1 MDTTLKDPLVGQ
13 VLDGRYRIDA
23 RVAVGGM
30 ATVYRAMDTRLDR
43 VLALKVMH
51 TSLSTDETFVTRF
64 IREAKSAARLAH
76 QNVVGVFDQGTDGT
90 YVYLAMEYV
99 SGCTLRDVL
108 RDRGALQPRAALD
121 VLEPVLAAL
130 GAAHRAGLVH
140 RDMKPE
146 NVLIGDDGRV
156 KVADFGLVRAV
167 DSQTSATTDSILG
180 TVSYLAPEQ
189 IEDGTADTRTDLYA
203 CGVMFYEMLTGAKPH
218 SGGTPAQVLYQHLN
232 KDMPL
237 PSESVPG
244 MAAALDGL
252 VARAAARSPEDRPDD
267 AVALLS
273 ETRAVRAALTDT
285 QLDAVPP
292 QAKEQTANAA
302 GDAEPGDADDAHD
315 EASGALSGAA
325 FGGASGEASGAT
337 VNGAAHGG
345 SAGDAAETYVIPR
358 PAPAEPAPAD
368 PRAAGAAT
376 GAGPVP
382 DAALLDRTTRL
393 SAPPLVPP
401 VVPQGSDSEGGDGEV
416 MGSVGGPGRRRRP
429 RWGVLAAAGV
439 VLAAL
444 LGTGIWYINSGQFIK
459 TPPVLD
465 KTQPQATKVLE
476 DAGLDVNVDRDYSE
490 RVKRG
495 HVIGTDPDPGE
506 RVRKSGSVT
515 LTVSRGPKVVKVP
528 DLKGTPLSD
537 ARRKLKDAGL
547 EPGVV
552 KRRFDEETAQGSVV
566 STDPSSG
573 DERRPGAAVALTVS
587 KGEPIDIPDVVGDE
601 EADAADALRSEG
613 LKVRIAAKRVF
624 SEEDKGSVAR
634 QSPKEGARAA
644 KGDTVTLTLSKGP
657 DMVEVPDV
665 EDSSEDDARQKLE
678 QAGFS
683 VTVRR
688 VFFGDSVFNQS
699 PDSGEKAPRGSEVT
713 IWLR

>member
-1 MDTTLKDPLVGQ
+1 M
-13 VLDGRYRIDA
+13 
-23 RVAVGGM
+23 
-30 ATVYRAMDTRLDR
+30 
-43 VLALKVMH
+43 
-51 TSLSTDETFVTRF
+51 
-64 IREAKSAARLAH
+64 
-76 QNVVGVFDQGTDGT
+76 
-90 YVYLAMEYV
+90 
-99 SGCTLRDVL
+99 
-108 RDRGALQPRAALD
+108 
-121 VLEPVLAAL
+121 
-130 GAAHRAGLVH
+130 
-140 RDMKPE
+140 
-146 NVLIGDDGRV
+146 
-156 KVADFGLVRAV
+156 
-167 DSQTSATTDSILG
+167 
-180 TVSYLAPEQ
+180 
-189 IEDGTADTRTDLYA
+189 
-203 CGVMFYEMLTGAKPH
+203 
-218 SGGTPAQVLYQHLN
+218 
-232 KDMPL
+232 
-237 PSESVPG
+237 
-244 MAAALDGL
+244 
-252 VARAAARSPEDRPDD
+252 
-267 AVALLS
+267 
-273 ETRAVRAALTDT
+273 
-285 QLDAVPP
+285 
-292 QAKEQTANAA
+292 
-302 GDAEPGDADDAHD
+302 
-315 EASGALSGAA
+315 
-325 FGGASGEASGAT
+325 
-337 VNGAAHGG
+337 
-345 SAGDAAETYVIPR
+345 
-358 PAPAEPAPAD
+358 
-368 PRAAGAAT
+368 
-376 GAGPVP
+376 
-382 DAALLDRTTRL
+382 
-393 SAPPLVPP
+393 
-401 VVPQGSDSEGGDGEV
+401 
-416 MGSVGGPGRRRRP
+416 
-429 RWGVLAAAGV
+429 LAAAGV

-699 PDSGEKAPRGSEVT
+699 PDSGEKAPGAQRSPSGSADPARP
-713 IWLR
+713 LDADPPAL